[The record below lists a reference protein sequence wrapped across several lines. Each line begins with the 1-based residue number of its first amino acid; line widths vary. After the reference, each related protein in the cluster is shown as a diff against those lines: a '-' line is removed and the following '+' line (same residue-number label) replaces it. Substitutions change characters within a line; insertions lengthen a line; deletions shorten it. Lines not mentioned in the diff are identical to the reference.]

1 MCRFGTARIP
11 RVQPHR
17 SKDTRFARGN
27 ESERVKPD
35 FPNSPSNPPSAFAEW
50 QQRKAEQRTWQRLS
64 RGLTHLGL
72 APGGRRALAAL
83 LVIAVPA
90 FAAPAIM
97 PSFEIGDA
105 GKAVVTLEP
114 MPFEK
119 AGDSFPGSAFYYL
132 ASNEQAAT
140 WGPGLGEGIHSDA
153 ESAPGQFGALVGPAA
168 RAMRIDNSGVDRTRA
183 EQCLT
188 AAIYYEAASEP
199 DGGQRAVAQ
208 VVLNRVAHASYPNT
222 VCGVVYQGSERSTGC
237 QFSFTCD
244 GSLARVPSRFF
255 WERARQV
262 ALAAL
267 SGYVYTPVGLAT
279 HYHTFA
285 VHPYWS
291 PKLINVANIGAHRF
305 FRFPGRAG
313 EASAFRFAYAG
324 GEPMAAPHPRSAA
337 ADKLPDAALDPLAL
351 ERAYETGLKS
361 AQSSS
366 ANPAAGGFT
375 PAASSFAPARLAPPP
390 AYAPELEKR
399 GGEALYRAE
408 KLPQT
413 STVKPE
419 YENSGRWIAR
429 PGT

>member
-1 MCRFGTARIP
+1 MKPIIP
-11 RVQPHR
+11 Q
-17 SKDTRFARGN
+17 KQA
-27 ESERVKPD
+27 E
-35 FPNSPSNPPSAFAEW
+35 PPSTFAEW
-50 QQRKAEQRTWQRLS
+50 QQRKAARRSWQRLA
-64 RGLTHLGL
+64 HLGL

-83 LVIAVPA
+83 LVLAVPA
-90 FAAPAIM
+90 LAAPQIM
-97 PSFEIGDA
+97 PTFEIGDA
-105 GKAVVTLEP
+105 GKAVVTIEP

-119 AGDSFPGSAFYYL
+119 SGDSFPGSAFYYL
-132 ASNEQAAT
+132 ASDEQATT
-140 WGPGLGEGIHSDA
+140 WAPGLGEGIHSDA
-153 ESAPGQFGALVGPAA
+153 EAAPGQFGALVGPAA
-168 RAMRIDNSGVDRTRA
+168 RALRIDNSGVDRSRA

-199 DGGQRAVAQ
+199 DDGQRAVAQ
-208 VVLNRVAHASYPNT
+208 VILNRVAHPSYSNT

-255 WERARQV
+255 WERARNV
-262 ALAAL
+262 AVAAL

-285 VHPYWS
+285 VHPYWDA
-291 PKLINVANIGAHRF
+291 KMLNVANIGAHRF

-313 EASAFRFAYAG
+313 EAGAFRFAYLG
-324 GEPMAAPHPRSAA
+324 GEPIAAPHPHNAA
-337 ADKLPDAALDPLAL
+337 ADAMPDAALDPLAI
-351 ERAYETGLKS
+351 ERAYETGFKA
-361 AQSSS
+361 AQS
-366 ANPAAGGFT
+366 AGPAIGTFA
-375 PAASSFAPARLAPPP
+375 PAASGYAPVRLAPPP
-390 AYAPELEKR
+390 AYAPELQKR

-408 KLPQT
+408 KLPGT

>member
-1 MCRFGTARIP
+1 MKPIVPHTPA
-11 RVQPHR
+11 QPL
-17 SKDTRFARGN
+17 
-27 ESERVKPD
+27 
-35 FPNSPSNPPSAFAEW
+35 SAFAEW
-50 QQRKAEQRTWQRLS
+50 QQRQAARRTLWQRI
-64 RGLTHLGL
+64 THLGL

-90 FAAPAIM
+90 FAAPQM
-97 PSFEIGDA
+97 LPSFEIGDA

-132 ASNEQAAT
+132 ASDDKAMN
-140 WGPGLGEGIHSDA
+140 WVPGSIDGVLGEGIHSDA
-153 ESAPGQFGALVGPAA
+153 EPAPGQFGALVGPAA
-168 RAMRIDNSGVDRTRA
+168 RAIRIDNSGVDRSRA

-199 DGGQRAVAQ
+199 DDGQRAVAQ
-208 VVLNRVAHASYPNT
+208 VILNRVAHPSYPNT
-222 VCGVVYQGSERSTGC
+222 VCGVIYQGSERSTGC

-262 ALAAL
+262 AIAAL

-305 FRFPGRAG
+305 FRFPGKAG
-313 EASAFRFAYAG
+313 EAGTFRFAYLG
-324 GEPMAAPHPRSAA
+324 GEPMAAPHPRNAA
-337 ADKLPDAALDPLAL
+337 ADSKPDLALDPLAI
-351 ERAYETGLKS
+351 ERAYETGLKAAQTTNTTVS
-361 AQSSS
+361 A
-366 ANPAAGGFT
+366 FT
-375 PAASSFAPARLAPPP
+375 PTTSGVAPARLAPPP
-390 AYAPELEKR
+390 AYSPELEKR

-413 STVKPE
+413 STVRPE